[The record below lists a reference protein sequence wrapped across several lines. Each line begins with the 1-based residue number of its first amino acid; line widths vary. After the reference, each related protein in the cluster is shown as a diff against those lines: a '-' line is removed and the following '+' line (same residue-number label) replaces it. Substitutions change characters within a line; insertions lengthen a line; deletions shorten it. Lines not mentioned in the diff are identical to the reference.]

1 MAPIP
6 LFVFFFLTSSLL
18 PSSAE
23 KKEYHYKCPPFSCG
37 GLGPIHFPFNN
48 KTNPECGV
56 FTVDCSQEKSKI
68 QLKEGGHWYAIEN
81 ISQADSIVV
90 KETTLLSKSDFTNDC
105 HIINNFSIPSS
116 KSSLFFFYN
125 LTAKKTSTLYNC
137 SDSLGNA
144 PSKDFHQTNCR
155 DSDFYSN
162 PRNISFPLEQQCPIV
177 TLPFPFPLPHH
188 EHHQLSIDFIF
199 QVQISPYCW
208 ACHLNGGK
216 CHNENENRLQ
226 CLNPLLPLPKEQK
239 KTNLKFGLGLGLG
252 LGFGVLLAMSGLA
265 IIIWRR
271 KHVASGNVAN
281 PYMNMEYPEWA
292 SGYLGVPVF
301 SYKELTEAT
310 NNFDADKNL
319 GHGGFGTV
327 YHGKLK
333 DGREVAVKRLYEH
346 NYKRVEQFTNEIEIL
361 TLLRHKNLVVLY
373 GCTSPRCTELLLA
386 YEYIPNGTVADHLH
400 GDCAKTSPLTWQFRL
415 SIAIETA
422 SALAYLH
429 ASDIV
434 HRDVKTNN
442 ILLDN
447 NLCVKVA
454 DFGLSRLF
462 PNDATHVSTAPQGTL
477 GYVDPEYHQCYQL
490 TSKSDVYSFGV
501 VLVELLSSLPAVDI
515 TRDRHEINLSNLAIC
530 KIQKRAYNELI
541 DQCLGFASDTK
552 VRIMTIAV
560 AELAFEC
567 LQQDKEMRPTM
578 DEVLERLRRIEDEK
592 FEIQVVDGSMLN
604 MSSNVQPP
612 SPPSPDCDEVGLF
625 KKIKQEQPPSPNDV
639 TQNWPSIASSK
650 SYFSC

>member
-1 MAPIP
+1 MG
-6 LFVFFFLTSSLL
+6 S
-18 PSSAE
+18 
-23 KKEYHYKCPPFSCG
+23 KKSPG
-37 GLGPIHFPFNN
+37 
-48 KTNPECGV
+48 CGV
-56 FTVDCSQEKSKI
+56 FSVDCSENQTKI
-68 QLKEGGHWYAIEN
+68 QLKEGGHWYGVKI

-90 KETTLLSKSDFTNDC
+90 SETISLS
-105 HIINNFSIPSS
+105 HIIDECKTINSFSLPSA
-116 KSSLFFFYN
+116 KSSLFQVYN
-125 LTAKKTSTLYNC
+125 LTVKNSSTLYDC
-137 SDSLGNA
+137 SHSHSRGVT
-144 PSKDFHQTNCR
+144 PPKDFYRTKCGEH
-155 DSDFYSN
+155 DFYSN
-162 PRNISFPLEQQCPIV
+162 PRNISFPFEQQCQVV
-177 TLPFPFPLPHH
+177 TIPFPLQHH
-188 EHHQLSIDFIF
+188 EHPTTQTRKVSVDFNF
-199 QVQISPYCW
+199 QVQPSHACW
-208 ACHLNGGK
+208 TCHLNRGT
-216 CHNENENRLQ
+216 CHNTNENQFQ
-226 CLNPLLPLPKEQK
+226 CLDTLGTLRKGHNEKKKPK
-239 KTNLKFGLGLGLG
+239 LGLGLGLG
-252 LGFGVLLAMSGLA
+252 LGFGGLFAIMGLA
-265 IIIWRR
+265 IIRWRR
-271 KHVASGNVAN
+271 KQRRAASRNMAD
-281 PYMNMEYPEWA
+281 PYMNMEDPEWA

-310 NNFDADKNL
+310 NNFDADKRL

-346 NYKRVEQFTNEIEIL
+346 NYKRVEQFINEIEIL

-373 GCTSPRCTELLLA
+373 GCTSPRCTELLLV

-400 GDCAKTSPLTWQFRL
+400 GDHAKTSPLTWPIRL
-415 SIAIETA
+415 RVAIETA

-447 NLCVKVA
+447 NFCVKVA

-501 VLVELLSSLPAVDI
+501 VLVELLSSMPAVDI

-530 KIQKRAYNELI
+530 KIQKRAYSELI

-639 TQNWPSIASSK
+639 TRNWPSITSSK
-650 SYFSC
+650 SYFSG